1 MIKKGYT
8 KHIFICE
15 NTRDASNPKKSCG
28 NAGSASITAE
38 MKKQLVERKVSK
50 SIRANKA
57 GCLGMCEHGPSM
69 VIYPQGIWYGGVSMK
84 DVSEIIERSILKDEI
99 IERLVIREEVETNP
113 QEAATS

>member
-28 NAGSASITAE
+28 NAGSAAITAE
-38 MKKQLVERKVSK
+38 LKKQLVERKVSR

-69 VIYPQGIWYGGVSMK
+69 VIYPQGIWYGGINME
-84 DVSEIIERSILKDEI
+84 DIGEIIDRSILKDEV
-99 IERLVIREEVETNP
+99 IERLVIREETDSNP
-113 QEAATS
+113 QEVSS